1 MLHSFQFCCALCFF
15 DQIGQNMVLLIKALI
30 LEMFLERIGFVVQ
43 IQ

>member
-1 MLHSFQFCCALCFF
+1 MLHAFQFCSALCFF

-30 LEMFLERIGFVVQ
+30 LEMFLEWIVFVVQ